1 MGFERN
7 PGAFEVKIF
16 ALLRKSQG
24 PTLDFELLIQET
36 HRFQFDKQ
44 IGQYPGGKQIGSGEH
59 CHWLIT
65 DGRDAHDFE

>member
-36 HRFQFDKQ
+36 HRFQSD
-44 IGQYPGGKQIGSGEH
+44 PGGKQIGSGEH
-59 CHWLIT
+59 CYQLIT
-65 DGRDAHDFE
+65 DGRDVHDFE